1 MKDRPTIIKINGKEV
16 PLWCDIYVLNEVQE
30 EYGTIADFERKLAGI
45 KEIEENGKKQVCHVE
60 PEVKT
65 IIFALRLMVKEG
77 YKKEALLGEVREP
90 VDVEELV
97 IDVDIPFN
105 QLADMLHNEFRRCFA
120 AKK

>member
-1 MKDRPTIIKINGKEV
+1 MKDRPTVITINGKEV

-30 EYGTIADFERKLAGI
+30 EYGSIASFERKLAGI
-45 KEIEENGKKQVCHVE
+45 KVIVENDKKTVHKAE

-65 IIFALRLMVKEG
+65 IIFALKHMIKEG
-77 YKKEALLGEVREP
+77 YRKEALLGEERAKE
-90 VDVEELV
+90 DVEKLV
-97 IDVDIPFN
+97 TDVDIPFN